1 MSRKSKLDN
10 ASKLINII
18 SNLMEKQEALLQ
30 HIGDLE
36 EYIEVLENL
45 NDFQEGESFI
55 ALTPDEEFKE
65 ILDKGLTKEQK
76 DRVEQIKK
84 EREPPLHSMEDIL
97 KIFEDDEDNS
107 WQDVGS
113 WVYYI
118 YKLLETRLL
127 F

>member
-55 ALTPDEEFKE
+55 AFTPDEDFKDM
-65 ILDKGLTKEQK
+65 LDSGLTKDQK
-76 DRVEQIKK
+76 ERLTQIKK
-84 EREPPLHSMEDIL
+84 DKEQAPPLHSMEDIL
-97 KIFEDDEDNS
+97 KIFEDDKD
-107 WQDVGS
+107 
-113 WVYYI
+113 
-118 YKLLETRLL
+118 KP
-127 F
+127 